1 MHKDH
6 RPACHAFRLEKV
18 KGLPRARAV
27 FDPLL
32 RPRTQTFAKGF
43 GLLLPTGRIGICTLD
58 MGCVGIGI
66 IQLHGADPLNVNW
79 TIIPIVALGSQ
90 TNSRRMHMTASTTDL
105 KSMLKDPSLLETR
118 AYIGGKWVDGEDGT
132 FDVTNPSRGDV
143 VAKVANLSRAQVA
156 GAIAQAEAA
165 QKEWAKWTGKERAA
179 VMRKWFDLMMANQ
192 DDLGMI
198 LTAEQ
203 GKPLAEAK
211 GEIAY
216 GASFIEFFGEQA
228 KRIYGETIPGHQRD
242 KRITVIKQ
250 PIGVAASITPW
261 NFPNAMI
268 TRKAAPALAAGCA
281 FVARPAAETPLS
293 AIVMGVLAERA
304 GIPAGVFNVVPS
316 SSSSAIGKEFCENPA
331 VRKLTFTGS
340 TEVGRI
346 LMKQAADQVMKCS
359 MELGGNAPFIV
370 FDDADLD
377 AAVEGAILCKFRN
390 NGQTCVCAN
399 RIYVQAG
406 VYDAFAA
413 KLVKAVEKLK
423 VGDGFEEGVALGP
436 LINPAAGEKVKE
448 HIDDAKAKGATIAL
462 GANGAMDG
470 NFLAPTIMT
479 GVTQDMKVAQEETF
493 GPLAPLFKFDTEDD
507 VIAMANDT
515 IFGLASYFYAK
526 DLSRVYKVAEALE
539 YGIVGVNTGLI
550 STEVAPFGGV
560 KQSGLGR
567 EGSHHGIE
575 DYLEMKYIC
584 MSV

>member
-1 MHKDH
+1 M
-6 RPACHAFRLEKV
+6 A
-18 KGLPRARAV
+18 
-27 FDPLL
+27 
-32 RPRTQTFAKGF
+32 
-43 GLLLPTGRIGICTLD
+43 
-58 MGCVGIGI
+58 
-66 IQLHGADPLNVNW
+66 
-79 TIIPIVALGSQ
+79 
-90 TNSRRMHMTASTTDL
+90 ASTTDL
-105 KSMLKDPSLLETR
+105 KSMLKDPDLLETR
-118 AYIGGKWVDGEDGT
+118 AYIGGKWVDGDEGT
-132 FDVTNPSRGDV
+132 FDVINPARGDV
-143 VAKVANLSRAQVA
+143 ITQVADLSRAQVA
-156 GAIAQAEAA
+156 GAIAQAQTA
-165 QKEWAKWTGKERAA
+165 QKEWASWTGKERAG
-179 VMRKWFDLMMANQ
+179 VLRKWFDLMMENQ
-192 DDLGMI
+192 DDLGTI

-228 KRIYGETIPGHQRD
+228 KRVYGETIPGHQRD

-268 TRKAAPALAAGCA
+268 TRKAAPALAAGCS
-281 FVARPAAETPLS
+281 FVARPAELTPLS
-293 AIVMGVLAERA
+293 AIALGVLAARA
-304 GIPAGVFNVVPS
+304 GIPAGVFNVVTTSDAS
-316 SSSSAIGKEFCENPA
+316 STGKEFCENPT

-340 TEVGRI
+340 TAVGRI
-346 LMKQAADQVMKCS
+346 LLKQAADQVMKCS

-377 AAVEGAILCKFRN
+377 AAVEGAIMCKFRN

-413 KLVKAVEKLK
+413 KLKTAVEKLK
-423 VGDGFEEGVALGP
+423 VGDGFEEGVTLGP
-436 LINPAAGEKVKE
+436 LINPAAGEKVRK
-448 HIDDAKAKGATIAL
+448 HIDDALAKGASVLL
-462 GANGAMDG
+462 GESGDLDG
-470 NFLAPTIMT
+470 NFLSPTIIT
-479 GVTQDMKVAQEETF
+479 DVTQDMKVAQEETF
-493 GPLAPLFKFDTEDD
+493 GPLAPLFKFDDVDD
-507 VIAMANDT
+507 VVAKANDT
-515 IFGLASYFYAK
+515 IFGLAAYFYAK

-539 YGIVGVNTGLI
+539 YGIVGVNTGII

-567 EGSHHGIE
+567 EGSHHGMD

>member
-1 MHKDH
+1 M
-6 RPACHAFRLEKV
+6 
-18 KGLPRARAV
+18 
-27 FDPLL
+27 
-32 RPRTQTFAKGF
+32 
-43 GLLLPTGRIGICTLD
+43 LD
-58 MGCVGIGI
+58 
-66 IQLHGADPLNVNW
+66 A
-79 TIIPIVALGSQ
+79 
-90 TNSRRMHMTASTTDL
+90 TTDL
-105 KSMLKDPSLLETR
+105 KSLLSKPELLATK
-118 AYIGGKWVDGEDGT
+118 AYIGGQWVDGDNGT
-132 FDVTNPSRGDV
+132 FAVSNPARGDI
-143 VAKVANLSRAQVA
+143 VAEVADVSRAQVT

-165 QKEWAKWTGKERAA
+165 QKKWAEYTGKERAA
-179 VMRKWFDLMMANQ
+179 ILRGWFDLMMENAE
-192 DDLGMI
+192 DLGKI

-203 GKPLAEAK
+203 GKPLPEAI

-228 KRIYGETIPGHQRD
+228 KRVYGETIPGHQRD
-242 KRITVIKQ
+242 KRIMVLKQ

-293 AIVMGVLAERA
+293 ALVLAVLAEQA

-316 SSSSAIGKEFCENPA
+316 SRASEVGQEFCENPA

-346 LMKQAADQVMKCS
+346 LLRQAADQVMKCS

-377 AAVEGAILCKFRN
+377 AAVEGAMMCKFRN

-406 VYDAFAA
+406 AYDEFAA
-413 KLVKAVEKLK
+413 KLKAAVEALN
-423 VGDGFEEGVALGP
+423 VGDGLTDGTTTGP
-436 LINPAAGEKVKE
+436 LINDEAVMKVQE
-448 HIDDAKAKGATIAL
+448 HIEDVT
-462 GANGAMDG
+462 ANGGTILTGGLPHDLG
-470 NFLAPTIMT
+470 GTFFQPTIVT

-493 GPLAPLFKFDTEDD
+493 GPLAPLFKFEDVDD

-539 YGIVGVNTGLI
+539 YGIVGVNTGII
-550 STEVAPFGGV
+550 STELGPFGGV

-567 EGSHHGIE
+567 EGSHHGME

>member
-1 MHKDH
+1 M
-6 RPACHAFRLEKV
+6 
-18 KGLPRARAV
+18 
-27 FDPLL
+27 
-32 RPRTQTFAKGF
+32 
-43 GLLLPTGRIGICTLD
+43 LD
-58 MGCVGIGI
+58 
-66 IQLHGADPLNVNW
+66 Q
-79 TIIPIVALGSQ
+79 Q
-90 TNSRRMHMTASTTDL
+90 TDL
-105 KSMLKDPSLLETR
+105 ASLLNDPELIATK
-118 AYIGGKWVDGEDGT
+118 AYLAGEWRDAKDGAT
-132 FDVTNPSRGDV
+132 FDVTNPARGDV
-143 VAKVANLSRAQVA
+143 IAKVADLSREEC
-156 GAIAQAEAA
+156 AEAIDAAYKA
-165 QKEWAKWTGKERAA
+165 QKDWAQWTGKERAG
-179 VMRKWFDLMMANQ
+179 VLRKWFDLMVEHAE
-192 DDLGMI
+192 DLGRI

-203 GKPLAEAK
+203 GKPQAEAK
-211 GEIAY
+211 GEVMY
-216 GASFIEFFGEQA
+216 GASFIEWFAEEA
-228 KRIYGETIPGHQRD
+228 KRAYGETIPGHQRD

-304 GIPAGVFNVVPS
+304 GIPAGVFNVLPS
-316 SSSSAIGKEFCENPA
+316 SSSSAVGKEFCENPA

-346 LMKQAADQVMKCS
+346 LLKQAADQVMKCS

-406 VYDAFAA
+406 VYDAFAE
-413 KLVKAVEKLK
+413 KLKARVEKMK
-423 VGDGFEEGVALGP
+423 VGDGFEDGVELGP
-436 LINPAAGEKVKE
+436 LINGDASEKVKE
-448 HIDDAKAKGATIAL
+448 HVEDAVSKGAEILL
-462 GANGAMDG
+462 GSKEEKMEG
-470 NFLAPTIMT
+470 NFLAPTIIT
-479 GVTQDMKVAQEETF
+479 GVTQDMKVSKEETF
-493 GPLAPLFKFDTEDD
+493 GPLAPLFKFDNEDD
-507 VIAMANDT
+507 VIEMANDT

-539 YGIVGVNTGLI
+539 YGIVGVNTGII

>member
-1 MHKDH
+1 MTD
-6 RPACHAFRLEKV
+6 
-18 KGLPRARAV
+18 
-27 FDPLL
+27 
-32 RPRTQTFAKGF
+32 AK
-43 GLLLPTGRIGICTLD
+43 
-58 MGCVGIGI
+58 
-66 IQLHGADPLNVNW
+66 
-79 TIIPIVALGSQ
+79 
-90 TNSRRMHMTASTTDL
+90 TDL
-105 KSMLKDPSLLETR
+105 KSLLKDPSLLETR
-118 AYIGGKWVDGEDGT
+118 AYVDGAWVDGDDGT
-132 FDVTNPSRGDV
+132 FDVLNPARGDTI
-143 VAKVANLSRAQVA
+143 AKVANLSRAQI
-156 GAIAQAEAA
+156 GKAIAAAERA
-165 QKEWAKWTGKERAA
+165 QKEWAAWTGKERAG
-179 VMRKWFDLMMANQ
+179 VLRKWFDLMMENQ
-192 DDLGMI
+192 DDLGTI

-216 GASFIEFFGEQA
+216 GASFIEFFGEEA
-228 KRIYGETIPGHQRD
+228 KRIYGDMIPGHQRD
-242 KRITVIKQ
+242 KRIMVLKQ
-250 PIGVAASITPW
+250 PVGVAASITPW

-281 FVARPAAETPLS
+281 FVARPATETPLS

-304 GIPAGVFNVVPS
+304 GIPAGVFNVVPTKS
-316 SSSSAIGKEFCENPA
+316 SSEAGKEFCENPT

-346 LMKQAADQVMKCS
+346 LLKQAADQVMKCS

-377 AAVEGAILCKFRN
+377 AAVDGAIMCKFRN

-413 KLVKAVEKLK
+413 KLKEAVSNMK
-423 VGDGFEEGVALGP
+423 VGDGLEDGTDLGP
-436 LINPAAGEKVKE
+436 LITAKAIEKVQE
-448 HIDDAKAKGATIAL
+448 HIADAKSKGAEVIL
-462 GANGAMDG
+462 GGGDTLQG
-470 NFLAPTIMT
+470 PGHFIEPTIVT
-479 GVTQDMKVAQEETF
+479 GATREMKFSTDETF
-493 GPLAPLFKFDTEDD
+493 GPLAPLFKFENEDD
-507 VIAMANDT
+507 VIEMANDT

-539 YGIVGVNTGLI
+539 YGIVGVNTGII

-575 DYLEMKYIC
+575 DYLEMKYVC